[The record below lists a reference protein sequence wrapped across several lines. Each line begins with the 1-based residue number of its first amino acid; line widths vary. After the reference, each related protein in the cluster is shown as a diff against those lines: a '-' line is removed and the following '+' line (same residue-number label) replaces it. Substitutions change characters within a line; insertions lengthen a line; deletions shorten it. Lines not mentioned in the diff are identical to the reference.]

1 MSTEHLYGT
10 ITTQEKYI
18 KNTYPL
24 NNLLIDI
31 AEYFIRNEYKVYFPI
46 FNDINNSSENG
57 LKDIFTKFYV
67 FYKGHYIEL
76 EWKNDIENSIE
87 ESLSPEALKPV
98 VFEVKI
104 NNILPIIAFNILLKE
119 DKSGYNIDNNI
130 EIKESISNAIT
141 TFFESDRPNII
152 CKPKLN
158 FVVQINSILELQK
171 FKFNL

>member
-24 NNLLIDI
+24 NNFLIDI

-76 EWKNDIENSIE
+76 EWKNHIENSIE
-87 ESLSPEALKPV
+87 ESLVPESLKPV

-104 NNILPIIAFNILLKE
+104 NGILHITAFHILLKE
-119 DKSGYNIDNNI
+119 DKSGYNIDNSI
-130 EIKESISNAIT
+130 EIKESISNAIA
-141 TFFESDRPNII
+141 TFFESDRSNII
-152 CKPKLN
+152 CKPKLT
-158 FVVQINSILELQK
+158 FVVQINSISELQK